1 MCNCF
6 IEDTLLCSTGDTIK
20 LKIRFLPLGSLQS
33 NRGQH
38 TYTQIDELGL
48 INVSTEI
55 DDVYLTIALHV
66 LGWFYASSQ
75 S

>member
-1 MCNCF
+1 MS
-6 IEDTLLCSTGDTIK
+6 IEIQ
-20 LKIRFLPLGSLQS
+20 IRNSKNFPTHTTHI
-33 NRGQH
+33 H

-66 LGWFYASSQ
+66 SYDSMLLY
-75 S
+75 